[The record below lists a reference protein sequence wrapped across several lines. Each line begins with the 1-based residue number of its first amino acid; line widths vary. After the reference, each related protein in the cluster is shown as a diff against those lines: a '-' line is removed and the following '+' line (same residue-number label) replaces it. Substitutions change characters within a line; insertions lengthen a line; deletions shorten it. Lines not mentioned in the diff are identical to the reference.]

1 MSTMQVAQAQQAD
14 VLASL
19 TQQLSSQMDYASQL
33 LENVSQLEAQHSAFQ
48 KAAHEKQIQL
58 RQALVNAD
66 LARAEAIDARKKLSA
81 SQEIAARAAEE
92 VKAVKAELS
101 VLHRQVETYEQMS
114 NQSTAELQ
122 KLRDERDA
130 LRSHADIIG
139 AENRRL
145 AAAASDNAEDASNE
159 IQRLSQQ
166 VALQTRELAEVKGR
180 QAPLEAELETVRSA
194 ASRAR
199 EDGELQK
206 RLRAEA
212 SSKLDRAS
220 LSLATS
226 EAALRESQLNEARLG
241 RSLEEETQRREA
253 LARQVHSLEQVIHQK
268 DIDAL
273 SVDKKHQELLEQHK
287 RTNEAL
293 VTTRR
298 ELEGALAELDRSVK
312 ARKLDRDEAEVRIA
326 SALEEIKRMS
336 EESRARESQFAT
348 ETAKRAAEVIAARRE
363 AEDARETSQEQISDL
378 QNLVSKL
385 RLEAT
390 ERTRALEDA
399 RLSYEKRAVDTAH
412 REAQSGAGTGRELA
426 ELRKQLAHYQQM
438 EESIRSESE
447 NRALGFIDML
457 SALQAALKLL
467 AAEVDSM
474 RVEQAAVAKKASSL
488 SSFIEIAHSQA
499 PLDAWYNEAQNAFST
514 LVERIQVESKK
525 VELEADRSRSIE
537 IVVQDLEAQVLSLQD
552 SLSRSEQEVNVR
564 VMLLKDAQAALQ
576 ARDESSQA
584 ELRAA
589 AAVAAELHGEVA
601 RIRERADKAQ
611 KGRAQL
617 QEEALR
623 AASELADAQ
632 QRHSARIAAFEAQAI
647 QLEKSMKEYR
657 DERDAAEATTRKCKA
672 ELDAALAAAETARR
686 EKAAVEAEASRA
698 GEVAQQAT
706 TAYASQVA
714 ALSDGL
720 ISMERQSRQTTS
732 LLALVQEQRKN
743 LQEAN
748 QSLRDELDSIYSVG
762 LQQQTNFDYHGAGGE
777 EGREKQH
784 DF

>member
-114 NQSTAELQ
+114 NESTAELQ

-273 SVDKKHQELLEQHK
+273 TVDKKHQELLEQHK

-525 VELEADRSRSIE
+525 VELEAERSRSIE
-537 IVVQDLEAQVLSLQD
+537 IVVQDLKAQVLSLQD

-564 VMLLKDAQAALQ
+564 GMLLKDAQAAMQ

-647 QLEKSMKEYR
+647 QLEESLKEYR
-657 DERDAAEATTRKCKA
+657 DERDAAEATTRKYKA

-698 GEVAQQAT
+698 GEVARQAT